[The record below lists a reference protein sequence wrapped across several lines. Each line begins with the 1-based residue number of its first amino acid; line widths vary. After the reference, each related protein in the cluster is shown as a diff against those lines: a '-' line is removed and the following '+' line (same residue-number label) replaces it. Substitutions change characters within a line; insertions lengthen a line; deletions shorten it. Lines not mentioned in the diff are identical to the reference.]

1 MLITAE
7 VVPALARDFPGFE
20 FRSVVSWR
28 GRAVEALRR
37 AGVEA
42 GGLYVIITSDMDEL
56 RSELAA
62 ATP

>member
-1 MLITAE
+1 MTDTAE
-7 VVPALARDFPGFE
+7 IVPALARDFPAFE
-20 FRSVVSWR
+20 FRSVVLWG

-37 AGVEA
+37 AGTEA

-62 ATP
+62 AGS